1 MFKIFPVVTICTYTY
16 SNKVLF
22 IAYCYYECVYCHCY
36 CDVVMAFDKVGI
48 MLYIDHIWTN
58 CNDYSMYMYIYNYTY
73 QITMIDNI
81 TVSGSS

>member
-1 MFKIFPVVTICTYTY
+1 MNVSIVIAIVTLYW
-16 SNKVLF
+16 
-22 IAYCYYECVYCHCY
+22 H
-36 CDVVMAFDKVGI
+36 FDKVGI